1 MIIGAL
7 LQRERKRR
15 NMDNQVHNQIVSFI
29 WSIADDCLR
38 DVYVRGKYR
47 DVILPMTVIRRLDA
61 LLEDSKEAVLDMKK
75 KLDAAGIDNQWPALC
90 NVVGQAFCNASPFR
104 LRDLTSRAKKQT
116 LKTDFEAYLDGFS
129 PNVQEILEK
138 FKFRNQIDTMIEADI
153 LGAVIEKFISS
164 DINLSPNPVY
174 KDEEKTIL
182 KHPGLDNHGM
192 GTIFEELIRKFNEEN
207 NEEAGEHWTPRDVVE
222 LMADLIFMPIAD
234 QIKDATYSCYDGACG
249 TGGMLT
255 VAQDRLT
262 TLAARRGKNVSIHL
276 FGQEINPETYAICK
290 ADMLLKGDGDQAEH
304 ISYGSTLSLDGNA
317 TRQFDFMLS
326 NPPYGKS
333 WKTDAEKMGG
343 KKEILDSRFNAYL
356 DGGEQLTMIPR
367 TSDGQ
372 LLFLLNNVAKMKKD
386 TPLGSRIAEVHNGSS
401 IFTGDAGSGE
411 SNARRYMIEN
421 DLVEA
426 IIAVPENM
434 FYNTGIGTFIWVLSN
449 KKEERRKGKIQLIDA
464 TAMKSA
470 LRKNMGK
477 KNCEFTEE
485 IRKEIVRIFLAMEES
500 EVSIILNNEDF
511 GYWNVTVERPLRLR
525 VYPDRAIPADTFKKS
540 DEYDSVMAAIE
551 KAAKTAPLDDWTVFA
566 KATKLKAAALKKV
579 RPFITEKDPA
589 AQPIEG
595 EPDVDLRDTENIPF
609 TYAGGVDA
617 FMKNEVLTYAPDAWV
632 DEKKTKIGY
641 EIRFTRYFKPKID
654 EVNLM
659 AVAQKI
665 SELQKYM
672 SLDFFVNN
680 PQPYDAYRNVDEI
693 WIHELPMHW
702 ETVKIKRLFDERV
715 EKGYPEEPLL
725 AATQNMGVVPK
736 NVYGQRTVEA
746 TKDLELLKL
755 VRKGDFVISLRS
767 FQGGIELAHYQ
778 GIISPAY
785 TVMIP
790 KGITTEYFKHLAK
803 SKVFIE
809 LLKQCV
815 TGIREGQN
823 IDYTK
828 LKGIRIPV
836 PPIEEQ
842 IKIAAYLDS
851 IDARIDA
858 RIKEIS
864 LLKKYKASISSD
876 IVTGKIDVRGIE
888 IPEYEF
894 VDEDNDNVDENLEQ
908 GADEPPEEE

>member
-1 MIIGAL
+1 
-7 LQRERKRR
+7 
-15 NMDNQVHNQIVSFI
+15 MDNQVHNQIVSFI
-29 WSIADDCLR
+29 WGIADDCLR

-61 LLEDSKEAVLDMKK
+61 LLEDSKEAALDMKK

-255 VAQDRLT
+255 VAQDRLM

-449 KKEERRKGKIQLIDA
+449 KKEDRRKGKIQLIDA

-851 IDARIDA
+851 IDASIDA

-894 VDEDNDNVDENLEQ
+894 VDEDTDAED
-908 GADEPPEEE
+908 GDGGEEEIQEQED

>member
-1 MIIGAL
+1 
-7 LQRERKRR
+7 
-15 NMDNQVHNQIVSFI
+15 MDNQVHNQIVSFI
-29 WSIADDCLR
+29 WGIADDCLR
-38 DVYVRGKYR
+38 DIYVRGKYR

-61 LLEDSKEAVLDMKK
+61 LLEDTKPAVLEMRE

-90 NVVGQAFCNASPFR
+90 NAAGQAFCNASPF
-104 LRDLTSRAKKQT
+104 LLKDLTSRAKKQT
-116 LKTDFEAYLDGFS
+116 LKADFEAYLDGFS
-129 PNVQEILEK
+129 PNVKEILEK

-153 LGAVIEKFISS
+153 LGAVIEKFVSS
-164 DINLSPNPVY
+164 DINLSPNPIY

-255 VAQDRLT
+255 VAQDRLM

-343 KKEILDSRFNAYL
+343 KKEILDSRFNTYL
-356 DGGEQLTMIPR
+356 DGGEQLAMIPR

-372 LLFLLNNVAKMKKD
+372 LLFLLNNVSKMKTD

-401 IFTGDAGSGE
+401 IFTGDAGSVE

-449 KKEERRKGKIQLIDA
+449 KKEDRRKGKIQLIDA

-485 IRKEIVRIFLAMEES
+485 IRKEIVRMFLAMEES

-540 DEYDSVMAAIE
+540 DEYDSVIATIE
-551 KAAKTAPLDDWTVFA
+551 KAAKTAPLDDWTAFA
-566 KATKLKAAALKKV
+566 EATKLKAAALKKI

-617 FMKNEVLTYAPDAWV
+617 FIKNEVLTYAPDAWV

-659 AVAQKI
+659 AIAQKI
-665 SELQKYM
+665 GELQKYM

-876 IVTGKIDVRGIE
+876 IVTGKIDVHGIV

-894 VDEDNDNVDENLEQ
+894 VDEDTDAED
-908 GADEPPEEE
+908 GDGGEEEIQEQED